1 MEKIINFNKSVYEL
15 SKENP
20 EIIQI
25 MKELGFTDIDK
36 PGMLNT
42 MGRFMTINKGI
53 VMKKLPIDRIKETFI
68 LKGYTVIE

>member
-1 MEKIINFNKSVYEL
+1 MEKIVDFNKSIYEL
-15 SKENP
+15 AKESD

-25 MKELGFTDIDK
+25 MKELGFADIDK

-53 VMKKLPIDRIKETFI
+53 VMKKFPIDRVKEAFIK
-68 LKGYTVIE
+68 KGYTVIE